1 MGRFG
6 KFLACPNFPE
16 CRNTKAIV
24 EKINVPC
31 PKCGAALIKR
41 KTKRGKVFYG
51 CEKYPECDFV
61 SWDMP
66 SGENCPK
73 CGAIMVNKVGPR
85 GKYVA
90 CSNKDCGYI
99 ERSVRK
105 GTENDVEK

>member
-1 MGRFG
+1 M
-6 KFLACPNFPE
+6 
-16 CRNTKAIV
+16 
-24 EKINVPC
+24 
-31 PKCGAALIKR
+31 
-41 KTKRGKVFYG
+41 
-51 CEKYPECDFV
+51 V
-61 SWDMP
+61 SWDMK

-99 ERSVRK
+99 ERSVKK